1 MNIYLIKITTIYI
14 YFMLDDDKADSFN
27 NLFLD
32 YFPLSDS
39 SKVEVGQKT
48 NRTKRAISFKELH
61 RCKFKTY

>member
-1 MNIYLIKITTIYI
+1 
-14 YFMLDDDKADSFN
+14 MLDDDKADSFN